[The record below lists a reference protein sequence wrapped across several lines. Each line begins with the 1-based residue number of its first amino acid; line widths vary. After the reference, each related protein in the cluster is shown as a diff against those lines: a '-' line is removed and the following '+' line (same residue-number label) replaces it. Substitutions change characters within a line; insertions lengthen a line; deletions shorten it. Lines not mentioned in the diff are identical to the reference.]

1 MTSGRRPN
9 CILVLAD
16 DFTEYDV
23 GEEADV
29 VSSRCFRPALC
40 CGSWPTAVG
49 SFQFRPTWKAGMR
62 HVRRGGSGWSV
73 GGGVY
78 GCFWLFPLHLHP
90 LLVNGSR
97 RVLPAS
103 TPSAHTALFK
113 TVTKKT
119 WATRTYYTNRLG
131 LLGMFDPFQQN
142 AGPCCFP
149 CVQLASLWFKVF
161 FLKKTLWFKFKLP
174 CFSKRKKKQKKEKTP
189 PAGALGGRRAEAIRG
204 NSYAQQQLALHL
216 NSKPSNVRE
225 PRARRRPT

>member
-1 MTSGRRPN
+1 MISPEYDVRRPN

-78 GCFWLFPLHLHP
+78 GCFWLFPPHLHP

-97 RVLPAS
+97 RVSL
-103 TPSAHTALFK
+103 
-113 TVTKKT
+113 
-119 WATRTYYTNRLG
+119 
-131 LLGMFDPFQQN
+131 
-142 AGPCCFP
+142 
-149 CVQLASLWFKVF
+149 LASFY
-161 FLKKTLWFKFKLP
+161 
-174 CFSKRKKKQKKEKTP
+174 
-189 PAGALGGRRAEAIRG
+189 ALRSHGIIQNRHEEDMGHAHI
-204 NSYAQQQLALHL
+204 LHEPFR
-216 NSKPSNVRE
+216 PSGDV
-225 PRARRRPT
+225 